1 MIKNVG
7 FIGLGVMGY
16 NIALHI
22 INANKNVHIINRN
35 SKNTLKFVK
44 RFKNSKQLF
53 TYDQYDHLSSKC
65 DFIISCVVKD
75 LDLKDVYLSKNGILK
90 GLRPKKL
97 VVYNPIL

>member
-35 SKNTLKFVK
+35 SENTLKFI
-44 RFKNSKQLF
+44 KNLKTLDDF
-53 TYDQYDHLSSKC
+53 LHMINTMTYQ
-65 DFIISCVVKD
+65 INV
-75 LDLKDVYLSKNGILK
+75 IL
-90 GLRPKKL
+90 
-97 VVYNPIL
+97 